1 MAYPDAVDEGRA
13 EPAAALLPPRF
24 RLLLIALML
33 GVLLGALDGTMV
45 AVALPTIV
53 GDLGGVEDTHWVIT
67 AYLLTATASTLLYG
81 RVSDLLGRKPVFLAA
96 IGIFLAGSAL
106 CAAAQGMGS
115 LAAARA
121 LQGLGGGGLLSLALA
136 VIADVV
142 PARQRARY
150 QGLFGAVFGLASVL
164 GPVIGGPIVD
174 HASWR
179 WLFLLNLPV
188 GAVVLAVVATQLP
201 LPVRRREH
209 QLDLRGAL
217 LLVGAVGFFLCWITR
232 GQEAGYS
239 APQSWL
245 LGVGAAALAP
255 TFVLSQRS
263 APEPVLPLGLFRNP
277 TFALTGAVAFCVG
290 AAMFAAILFVPL
302 VLQLV
307 QDRSA
312 TFSGLML
319 AAMTTG
325 LLVSSVGVGRM
336 VSRTGRHKAP
346 PVAGSA
352 LLTIA
357 MVGLTR
363 LDVNTSSGYT
373 IVVLAVLGLGIGMVS
388 PVLVAVAQSSVDV
401 GQLGIATASV
411 SFFRNLGGT
420 VGSAV
425 GVAVLSSRL
434 ADGTW
439 VAYAPLQ
446 VDSTSQIR
454 LLGDDVQTLPRPV
467 AEAYAAM
474 IADAAS
480 AVFWIAAAVGAVA
493 VVLAAL
499 TPSLTLSQMPPAGD
513 QYASPANSNAA
524 APTSPA
530 S

>member
-1 MAYPDAVDEGRA
+1 MNSGRS
-13 EPAAALLPPRF
+13 F
-24 RLLLIALML
+24 RLLMVGLLL

-53 GDLGGVEDTHWVIT
+53 GDLGGVEDTHWVVT

-81 RVSDLLGRKPVFLAA
+81 RVSDLFGRKPVFLAA
-96 IGIFLAGSAL
+96 IGVFLAGSAL
-106 CAAAQGMGS
+106 CALAPGMGT

-121 LQGLGGGGLLSLALA
+121 LQGLGGGGLLTLALA

-142 PARQRARY
+142 PARDRAKY

-164 GPVIGGPIVD
+164 GPVIGGPVVD
-174 HASWR
+174 AAGWR

-188 GAVVLAVVATQLP
+188 GAVVLALVLTQLP

-209 QLDLRGAL
+209 ALDVRGAVL
-217 LLVGAVGFFLCWITR
+217 LAGAVGCFLCWITR
-232 GQEAGYS
+232 GQEVGWDS
-239 APQSWL
+239 PQSWL
-245 LGVGAAALAP
+245 LGVAAAVLAP
-255 TFVLSQRS
+255 AFVASQRS

-277 TFALTGAVAFCVG
+277 AFALTGAVAFCVG
-290 AAMFAAILFVPL
+290 AAMFAAILFIPL

-312 TFSGLML
+312 TASGLML

-346 PVAGSA
+346 PVAGSV
-352 LLTIA
+352 LITVA
-357 MVGLTR
+357 MLALTR
-363 LDVNTSSGYT
+363 LDPGTSAAYT
-373 IVVLAVLGLGIGMVS
+373 VGALTLLGLGIGLVS
-388 PVLVAVAQSSVDV
+388 PVLVAVAQCSVDARD
-401 GQLGIATASV
+401 LGIATASV

-425 GVAVLSSRL
+425 GVAVLTHRL
-434 ADGTW
+434 ADASLDTDR
-439 VAYAPLQ
+439 VSTLPEQ
-446 VDSTSQIR
+446 VDA
-454 LLGDDVQTLPRPV
+454 LPAAAQETYALAF
-467 AEAYAAM
+467 AEAATG
-474 IADAAS
+474 
-480 AVFWIAAAVGAVA
+480 VFWAAAAVGAVA
-493 VVLAAL
+493 IVLAAL
-499 TPSLTLSQMPPAGD
+499 TPALTLGQVLAEEPGD
-513 QYASPANSNAA
+513 QYAPEPSTRAA

>member
-1 MAYPDAVDEGRA
+1 MAYPVAVTEGR
-13 EPAAALLPPRF
+13 EPAAALPPNRF

-53 GDLGGVEDTHWVIT
+53 GDLGGLEDTHWVIT

-96 IGIFLAGSAL
+96 IVIFLAGSAL
-106 CAAAQGMGS
+106 CAAAQGMGT

-121 LQGLGGGGLLSLALA
+121 LQGLGGGGLLALALA

-164 GPVIGGPIVD
+164 GPVIGGPITD

-179 WLFLLNLPV
+179 WLFLLNLPI
-188 GAVVLAVVATQLP
+188 GAVVFAVVATQLP

-209 QLDLRGAL
+209 RLDLRGAL
-217 LLVGAVGFFLCWITR
+217 LLVGAVGFFLCWLTR
-232 GQEAGYS
+232 GQEVGWS
-239 APQSWL
+239 DPQSWL
-245 LGVGAAALAP
+245 LGVAAAVLAP
-255 TFVLSQRS
+255 AFVLSQRT

-302 VLQLV
+302 VLQVV

-312 TFSGLML
+312 TASGLML
-319 AAMTTG
+319 TAMTTG
-325 LLVSSVGVGRM
+325 LLVSSVGVGRA
-336 VSRTGRHKAP
+336 VSRTGRHKVP
-346 PVAGSA
+346 PVAGTVLITA
-352 LLTIA
+352 A
-357 MVGLTR
+357 MLGLTR
-363 LDVNTSSGYT
+363 LDTGTSAGYT
-373 IVVLAVLGLGIGMVS
+373 IAVLTVLGLGLGCVS
-388 PVLVAVAQSSVDV
+388 PVLVAVAQSSVDARD
-401 GQLGIATASV
+401 LGIATASV

-425 GVAVLSSRL
+425 GVAVLTHRFSDGAWFAYGGLQTPDQVRAMEAAAQQGL
-434 ADGTW
+434 A
-439 VAYAPLQ
+439 VAF
-446 VDSTSQIR
+446 
-454 LLGDDVQTLPRPV
+454 
-467 AEAYAAM
+467 
-474 IADAAS
+474 ADAAT

-493 VVLAAL
+493 VVLAVLTPAL
-499 TPSLTLSQMPPAGD
+499 TLDQIPAEADQPEPGGD
-513 QYASPANSNAA
+513 QYTSPANSSAA

>member
-1 MAYPDAVDEGRA
+1 MAYPDAVNEGRTDDTT
-13 EPAAALLPPRF
+13 ALLPPRF
-24 RLLLIALML
+24 RLLLIGLLL

-53 GDLGGVEDTHWVIT
+53 GDLGGIEDTHWVVT

-96 IGIFLAGSAL
+96 IGIFLVGSAL
-106 CAAAQGMGS
+106 CAAAQGMGT

-121 LQGLGGGGLLSLALA
+121 VQGLGGGGLLALALA
-136 VIADVV
+136 VIGDVV
-142 PARQRARY
+142 PARQRTRFQA
-150 QGLFGAVFGLASVL
+150 LFGAVFGLASIL

-174 HASWR
+174 NASWR
-179 WLFLLNLPV
+179 WLFLLNLPI
-188 GAVVLAVVATQLP
+188 GAVVLAIVLTQLP

-209 QLDLRGAL
+209 RLDLRGAFL
-217 LLVGAVGFFLCWITR
+217 LAGAVGFFLCWMTR
-232 GQEAGYS
+232 GNEVGWS
-239 APQSWL
+239 DPQSWL
-245 LGVGAAALAP
+245 LGVAAAVLVPA
-255 TFVLSQRS
+255 FLLSQRS
-263 APEPVLPLGLFRNP
+263 APEPVLPLDLFRNP

-312 TFSGLML
+312 TSSGLML
-319 AAMTTG
+319 VAMTTG
-325 LLVSSVGVGRM
+325 LLVSSVGVGRT

-346 PVAGSA
+346 PVAGTA
-352 LLTIA
+352 LITLA
-357 MVGLTR
+357 MLGLTR
-363 LDVNTSSGYT
+363 LDVDTSAGYT
-373 IVVLAVLGLGIGMVS
+373 IGVLTVLGLGLGLVS
-388 PVLVAVAQSSVDV
+388 PVLVAVAQSSVDP
-401 GQLGIATASV
+401 GHLGIATASV

-425 GVAVLSSRL
+425 GVAVLTHRL

-439 VAYAPLQ
+439 FAYSPAQ
-446 VDSTSQIR
+446 AGEFS
-454 LLGDDVQTLPRPV
+454 TLPGQVRSLPAEV
-467 AEAYAAM
+467 QEAYGAM
-474 IADAAS
+474 FADAAT

-493 VVLAAL
+493 FLCAVL
-499 TPSLTLSQMPPAGD
+499 TPALTLSQPSPEESAD
-513 QYASPANSNAA
+513 QYDAPANSSAA

>member
-1 MAYPDAVDEGRA
+1 MNQGGTAASADGS
-13 EPAAALLPPRF
+13 AALYPRRF
-24 RLLLIALML
+24 RLLLLGLLL

-45 AVALPTIV
+45 AVALPTMV
-53 GDLGGVEDTHWVIT
+53 GDLGGVEDTHWVVT

-106 CAAAQGMGS
+106 CAAAQGMGT

-121 LQGLGGGGLLSLALA
+121 LQGLGGGGLLALALA

-142 PARQRARY
+142 PARERAKY

-164 GPVIGGPIVD
+164 GPVIGGPVVD

-209 QLDLRGAL
+209 RLDLRGAL
-217 LLVGAVGFFLCWITR
+217 LLAGAVGCFLCWITR
-232 GQEAGYS
+232 GQEVGWS
-239 APQSWL
+239 HPQSWL
-245 LGVGAAALAP
+245 LGVAAAVLAAA
-255 TFVLSQRS
+255 FVLSERS
-263 APEPVLPLGLFRNP
+263 APEPVLPMELFRNP
-277 TFALTGAVAFCVG
+277 AFALTGAVAFCVG

-307 QDRSA
+307 QGRSA
-312 TFSGLML
+312 TGSGLML

-325 LLVSSVGVGRM
+325 LLVSSVGVGRA

-346 PVAGSA
+346 PVAGTV
-352 LLTIA
+352 LITLA
-357 MVGLTR
+357 MLGLTR
-363 LDVNTSSGYT
+363 LDPGTPAGYT
-373 IVVLAVLGLGIGMVS
+373 IAALTLLGLGIGLVS
-388 PVLVAVAQSSVDV
+388 PVLVAVAQTSVDPRNI
-401 GQLGIATASV
+401 GIATASV

-420 VGSAV
+420 IGSAV
-425 GVAVLSSRL
+425 GVAVLTHRL
-434 ADGTW
+434 SDGTW
-439 VAYAPLQ
+439 FAYTPAQTGEFSMLPDQVQALPPELQ
-446 VDSTSQIR
+446 
-454 LLGDDVQTLPRPV
+454 
-467 AEAYAAM
+467 EAYGAM
-474 IADAAS
+474 FADAAT
-480 AVFWIAAAVGAVA
+480 AVFWIAAAVGLVA

-499 TPSLTLSQMPPAGD
+499 TPALTLGQVPGASD
-513 QYASPANSNAA
+513 QYELPANTRAA